1 MKAPSAPYWNELTR
15 VLCSGSFICDFIA
28 ADLPGMGDPGA
39 LIYPPGGISLHPG
52 GHSANVAIDLAQLGR
67 RETAVV
73 GGIGDDVLGGYIE
86 SELTRRGLQAH
97 PERIP
102 GAHTA
107 KNLVLIVKGED
118 RRFYAE
124 LSANTL
130 LTPGHVLSTLNET
143 RPEVLYQGTVGGLK
157 LLDSEIGTILSEA
170 KAMEAVTVL
179 DVVRPYDGG
188 WDGLLAAFD
197 LIDVFHCNGYES
209 QALTG
214 EKDPMTACETLARRG
229 AGLVMV
235 TLGPGGLVAGWGE
248 NLLRVPVFEVDSV
261 DPTGAGD
268 AFCAGVIDSLL
279 GHPFLLKDIRK
290 LSVEDAETMLL
301 KGSAAGAACVT
312 STGATTAVTRENVAS
327 LMKEQGDRVRAG
339 ILSGRRL
346 I

>member
-1 MKAPSAPYWNELTR
+1 MTR

-28 ADLPGMGDPGA
+28 ADLPGMGNPGD
-39 LIYPPGGISLHPG
+39 LIYPPGGIRLHPG

-67 RETAVV
+67 KDTVAV
-73 GGIGDDVLGGYIE
+73 GSIGDDVLGDYIE
-86 SELTRRGLQAH
+86 SELTRRGLQAY

-107 KNLVLIVKGED
+107 KNIVLIVKGED

-130 LTPGHVLSTLNET
+130 LTLAHVLTTLNET
-143 RPEVLYQGTVGGLK
+143 RPEALYQGTVGGLK
-157 LLDSEIGTILSEA
+157 LLDPEIGAILSEA
-170 KAMEAVTVL
+170 KANGAVTVL

-188 WDGLLAAFD
+188 WDGLLSAFP

-209 QALTG
+209 QVLTG

-229 AGLVMV
+229 AGLVMI
-235 TLGPGGLVAGWGE
+235 TLGPRGLVAGWGE

-268 AFCAGVIDSLL
+268 AFCAGVIDSMLDNPDL
-279 GHPFLLKDIRK
+279 NDIRE

-312 STGATTAVTRENVAS
+312 SIGATTAVTRENVDS
-327 LMKEQGDRVRAG
+327 LMKEQGGRVRAG

>member
-1 MKAPSAPYWNELTR
+1 MTR

-28 ADLPGMGDPGA
+28 ADLPGMGNPGD
-39 LIYPPGGISLHPG
+39 LIYPPGGIRLHPG

-67 RETAVV
+67 KDTVAV
-73 GGIGDDVLGGYIE
+73 GSIGDDVLGDYIK
-86 SELTRRGLQAH
+86 SELTRRGLQAY

-107 KNLVLIVKGED
+107 KNIVLIVKGED

-130 LTPGHVLSTLNET
+130 LTLAHVLTTLNET

-157 LLDSEIGTILSEA
+157 LLDPEIGAILSEA
-170 KAMEAVTVL
+170 KAKGAVTVL

-188 WDGLLAAFD
+188 WDSLLSAFP

-209 QALTG
+209 QVLTG

-229 AGLVMV
+229 AGLVMI
-235 TLGPGGLVAGWGE
+235 TLGPRGLVAGWGE

-268 AFCAGVIDSLL
+268 AFCAGVIDSMLDNPDL
-279 GHPFLLKDIRK
+279 NDIRE

-312 STGATTAVTRENVAS
+312 SIGATTAVTRENVDS
-327 LMKEQGDRVRAG
+327 LMKEQGGRVRAG

>member
-1 MKAPSAPYWNELTR
+1 LKTPPAPYRTNDEGP
-15 VLCSGSFICDFIA
+15 CSGSFICDFIA
-28 ADLPGMGDPGA
+28 ADLPGIGDLGD
-39 LIYPPGGISLHPG
+39 LIYPQGGIRLHPG
-52 GHSANVAIDLAQLGR
+52 GHSANVAIDLVQLGR
-67 RETAVV
+67 RETTVV
-73 GGIGDDVLGGYIE
+73 ESIGDDVLGDYIE
-86 SELTRRGLQAH
+86 SELTRRGLQAY
-97 PERIP
+97 PERIS

-130 LTPGHVLSTLNET
+130 LTPDHVLATLNET
-143 RPEVLYQGTVGGLK
+143 CPKVLYQGTVGGLK
-157 LLDSEIGTILSEA
+157 QLDSEIGTILSEA
-170 KAMEAVTVL
+170 KAKGAATAL

-188 WDGLLAAFD
+188 WDGFVAAFD

-214 EKDPMTACETLARRG
+214 ENDPVVACETLARRG
-229 AGLVMV
+229 VGLVMV

-279 GHPFLLKDIRK
+279 DHPDLLKDIQG
-290 LSVEDAETMLL
+290 LSVEDAKTMLL

-312 STGATTAVTRENVAS
+312 STGATTAVTRDNVDS
-327 LMKEQGDRVRAG
+327 LMKEQGELVRAG
-339 ILSGRRL
+339 IESGRRL

>member
-1 MKAPSAPYWNELTR
+1 MTR

-28 ADLPGMGDPGA
+28 ADLPGLGSPGD

-67 RETAVV
+67 RDTAVV
-73 GGIGDDVLGGYIE
+73 GGIGDDVLGDYIE
-86 SELTRRGLQAH
+86 SELTRRGLHAI

-130 LTPGHVLSTLNET
+130 LTPGHVLTTLNET
-143 RPEVLYQGTVGGLK
+143 RPEVFYQGTVGGLK
-157 LLDSEIGTILSEA
+157 LLDGEIGRILSAA
-170 KAMEAVTVL
+170 KAKGAVTVL

-188 WDGLLAAFD
+188 WDGLQAAFD

-209 QALTG
+209 QVLTG
-214 EKDPMTACETLARRG
+214 EKDPLTACETLARKG
-229 AGLVMV
+229 AGLVII

-279 GHPFLLKDIRK
+279 DRPDLLNDIQG
-290 LSVEDAETMLL
+290 LSVEDAATLL
-301 KGSAAGAACVT
+301 LRGSAAGAACVT
-312 STGATTAVTRENVAS
+312 FTGATTAVTRENIDS
-327 LMKEQGDRVRAG
+327 LMKEQGDNIRVG
-339 ILSGRRL
+339 IRSGRRL

>member
-1 MKAPSAPYWNELTR
+1 MTR

-28 ADLPGMGDPGA
+28 ADLPGLGSPGD

-67 RETAVV
+67 RDTAVV
-73 GGIGDDVLGGYIE
+73 GGIGDDVLGDYIE
-86 SELTRRGLQAH
+86 SELTRRGLHAI

-130 LTPGHVLSTLNET
+130 LTPGHVLAALNET
-143 RPEVLYQGTVGGLK
+143 RPEVFYQGTVGGLK
-157 LLDSEIGTILSEA
+157 LLDPEIGTILSAA
-170 KAMEAVTVL
+170 KAKGAVTVL

-188 WDGLLAAFD
+188 WDGLQAVFD

-209 QALTG
+209 QVLTG
-214 EKDPMTACETLARRG
+214 EKDPLTACETLARKG
-229 AGLVMV
+229 AGLVII

-279 GHPFLLKDIRK
+279 DRPDLLNDIQG
-290 LSVEDAETMLL
+290 LSVEDAATLL
-301 KGSAAGAACVT
+301 LRGSATGAACVT
-312 STGATTAVTRENVAS
+312 FTGATTAVTRENIDS
-327 LMKEQGDRVRAG
+327 LMKEQGDNIRVG
-339 ILSGRRL
+339 IRSGRRL

>member
-1 MKAPSAPYWNELTR
+1 MTR

-28 ADLPGMGDPGA
+28 ADLPGMGNPGD

-67 RETAVV
+67 RDTAVV
-73 GGIGDDVLGGYIE
+73 GGIGDDVLGDYIE
-86 SELTRRGLQAH
+86 SELTRRGLHVH

-102 GAHTA
+102 DAHTA
-107 KNLVLIVKGED
+107 KNIVLIVKGED

-130 LTPGHVLSTLNET
+130 LTPGHVVTVLNEA
-143 RPEVLYQGTVGGLK
+143 RPDILYQGTVGGLK
-157 LLDSEIGTILSEA
+157 LLDTEIVTILSEA
-170 KAMEAVTVL
+170 KAHNAVTVL

-188 WDGLLAAFD
+188 WDGLHAAFD

-209 QALTG
+209 QVLTG
-214 EKDPMTACETLARRG
+214 EKDPVKACETLARKG
-229 AGLVMV
+229 AGLVMI

-279 GHPFLLKDIRK
+279 DHPDLLKDIRD
-290 LSVEDAETMLL
+290 LSVEDAKTLLL
-301 KGSAAGAACVT
+301 KGSATGAACVT
-312 STGATTAVTRENVAS
+312 STGATTAVTREKVDS
-327 LMKEQGDRVRAG
+327 LMKEQGNRVRAG
-339 ILSGRRL
+339 IRSGRRL